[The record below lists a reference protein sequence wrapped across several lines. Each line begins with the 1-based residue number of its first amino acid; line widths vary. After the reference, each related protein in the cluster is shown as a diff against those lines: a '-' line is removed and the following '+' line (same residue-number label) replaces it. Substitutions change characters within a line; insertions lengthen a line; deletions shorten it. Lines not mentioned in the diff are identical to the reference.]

1 MGNITKSFSQFQE
14 LIKEE
19 DKYIDK
25 VTYEMTGPPPK
36 GHWSHKAD
44 FVEDML
50 KWGYT
55 HTTLTKNT
63 DMLIAADEDL
73 GTLKCQKA
81 EKFGIPIYS
90 YEQAFQKKEL
100 LYKRVVRAKKIET
113 LNKKSEK
120 YLTVELDEEEKLQQ
134 AVKDSESKN
143 GYFDFDD
150 YSELRVYLNDIYNYL
165 DTKVSGKIKDSKLR
179 DIFDTS
185 DFEPDDVKYLEKQL
199 KKYQTNEY
207 YKPIL
212 NQLERVIIM
221 VTSMKE

>member
-1 MGNITKSFSQFQE
+1 MGNITTSFQQFNEADQF
-14 LIKEE
+14 
-19 DKYIDK
+19 IDK

-36 GHWSHKAD
+36 WHWTHKAD
-44 FVEDML
+44 FEEDMRR
-50 KWGYT
+50 WGYT

-73 GTLKCQKA
+73 GTLKCIKA

-100 LYKRVVRAKKIET
+100 LYKRVVRAKKIEI

-120 YLTVELDEEEKLQQ
+120 YLTVELDEEEQLQQ
-134 AVKDSESKN
+134 IVKDSEIKN
-143 GYFDFDD
+143 DYFDFAD
-150 YSELRVYLNDIYNYL
+150 YPELDVYLNDVYRYL
-165 DTKVSGKIKDSKLR
+165 GVKVLGKIKDAKLLE
-179 DIFDTS
+179 IFDAS
-185 DFEPDDVKYLEKQL
+185 DFEPDTVKYLVKQL
-199 KKYQTNEY
+199 KKYQTTDY

-221 VTSMKE
+221 LTAMKD

>member
-1 MGNITKSFSQFQE
+1 MGITTSFGQFQD
-14 LIKEE
+14 LIKET

-36 GHWSHKAD
+36 SYWAHKAD
-44 FVEDML
+44 FEADML

-90 YEQAFQKKEL
+90 YKQAFEKKEL
-100 LYKRVVRAKKIET
+100 LYKRVIRAKKIEN

-134 AVKDSESKN
+134 IVKDSEAKN
-143 GYFDFDD
+143 GYFDFAD
-150 YSELRVYLNDIYNYL
+150 YADLNIYLNDVYRYL
-165 DTKVSGKIKDSKLR
+165 GIKVLGKIKDKKLY

-185 DFEPDDVKYLEKQL
+185 DFEPNDVEYLEKQL

-221 VTSMKE
+221 VVAAK

>member
-1 MGNITKSFSQFQE
+1 MGNITTSFQQFN
-14 LIKEE
+14 EE

-25 VTYEMTGPPPK
+25 VTYEMTGSPK
-36 GHWSHKAD
+36 PQWSTKAD
-44 FVEDML
+44 FVEDMT

-73 GTLKCQKA
+73 GTLKCLKA

-100 LYKRVVRAKKIET
+100 LYKRVIRAKKIEN

-120 YLTVELDEEEKLQQ
+120 YLTVEYDEEEMLKQI
-134 AVKDSESKN
+134 VKDSEAKN
-143 GYFDFDD
+143 GYFDFAD
-150 YSELRVYLNDIYNYL
+150 YSEMDVYLNDVYRYL
-165 DTKVSGKIKDSKLR
+165 GIKVLGKIKDSKLL

-185 DFEPDDVKYLEKQL
+185 DFVPDDVKYLEKQL
-199 KKYQTNEY
+199 KKYQTNDY

-221 VTSMKE
+221 LTAAK

>member
-1 MGNITKSFSQFQE
+1 MGKITTSFGDFQDT
-14 LIKEE
+14 LKEGKE
-19 DKYIDK
+19 YIDK

-36 GHWSHKAD
+36 SLWAHKAD
-44 FVEDML
+44 FVDDMQ

-63 DMLIAADEDL
+63 DMLIAGDEDL

-90 YEQAFQKKEL
+90 YKDAFKKKEL
-100 LYKRVVRAKKIET
+100 LYKRVIRAKKIEN

-134 AVKDSESKN
+134 AVKD
-143 GYFDFDD
+143 DD
-150 YSELRVYLNDIYNYL
+150 YSQLRVYLNDIYTYL
-165 DTKVSGKIKDSKLR
+165 DTKVSGKIKDAKLR

-212 NQLERVIIM
+212 NQLERVIIIM